1 MKKNEI
7 IKELESIE
15 SMLNED
21 NPNISDIRIDVA
33 LLLDDL
39 TSKNST
45 NNADLEADLMDED
58 ERWNSAGVE
67 ISYDDIQIN
76 GC

>member
-1 MKKNEI
+1 MNELV
-7 IKELESIE
+7 ERLEAIE

-21 NPNISDIRIDVA
+21 NPNISDIRIDVG

-39 TSKNST
+39 TSTSV
-45 NNADLEADLMDED
+45 ED
-58 ERWNSAGVE
+58 ETVGVE
-67 ISYDDIQIN
+67 ISYNNIQIN

>member
-1 MKKNEI
+1 MKIKRI

-21 NPNISDIRIDVA
+21 NPNISDIRIDVG

-39 TSKNST
+39 TS
-45 NNADLEADLMDED
+45 ED
-58 ERWNSAGVE
+58 NDSIGVE
-67 ISYDDIQIN
+67 ISYNDIEIN

>member
-1 MKKNEI
+1 MNELV
-7 IKELESIE
+7 ERLEAIE

-39 TSKNST
+39 TS
-45 NNADLEADLMDED
+45 DEFS
-58 ERWNSAGVE
+58 ERLVHKFEDDSIGVE
-67 ISYDDIQIN
+67 ISYNDVQIN

>member
-1 MKKNEI
+1 MSEL
-7 IKELESIE
+7 IKRLEDIE

-39 TSKNST
+39 TS
-45 NNADLEADLMDED
+45 ED
-58 ERWNSAGVE
+58 NDSIGVE

>member
-1 MKKNEI
+1 MINELV
-7 IKELESIE
+7 ERLEAIE

-33 LLLDDL
+33 LLLNDL
-39 TSKNST
+39 TS
-45 NNADLEADLMDED
+45 DEFS
-58 ERWNSAGVE
+58 ERLVHKFEDDSIGVE
-67 ISYDDIQIN
+67 ISSNNVQIN

>member
-1 MKKNEI
+1 MNELV
-7 IKELESIE
+7 ERLESIE

-21 NPNISDIRIDVA
+21 NPNISDIRIDVG

-39 TSKNST
+39 TSTSV
-45 NNADLEADLMDED
+45 ED
-58 ERWNSAGVE
+58 ETVGVE
-67 ISYDDIQIN
+67 ISYSNIQIN

>member
-1 MKKNEI
+1 MNELV
-7 IKELESIE
+7 ERLEAIE

-33 LLLDDL
+33 LLLNDL
-39 TSKNST
+39 TS
-45 NNADLEADLMDED
+45 DEFS
-58 ERWNSAGVE
+58 ERLVHKFEDDSIGVE
-67 ISYDDIQIN
+67 ISSNNVQIN

>member
-39 TSKNST
+39 TS
-45 NNADLEADLMDED
+45 ED
-58 ERWNSAGVE
+58 NDSIGVE
-67 ISYDDIQIN
+67 ISYNDIEIN

>member
-1 MKKNEI
+1 MNELV
-7 IKELESIE
+7 ERLEAIE

-21 NPNISDIRIDVA
+21 NPNISDIRIDVG

-39 TSKNST
+39 TST
-45 NNADLEADLMDED
+45 TVED
-58 ERWNSAGVE
+58 ETVGVE
-67 ISYDDIQIN
+67 ISYSNIQIN

>member
-1 MKKNEI
+1 MINELV
-7 IKELESIE
+7 ERLEAIE

-39 TSKNST
+39 TS
-45 NNADLEADLMDED
+45 DEFS
-58 ERWNSAGVE
+58 ERLVHKFEDDSIGVE
-67 ISYDDIQIN
+67 ISSNNVQIN

>member
-1 MKKNEI
+1 MNELV
-7 IKELESIE
+7 ERLEAIE

-39 TSKNST
+39 TS
-45 NNADLEADLMDED
+45 ED
-58 ERWNSAGVE
+58 NDSIGVE
-67 ISYDDIQIN
+67 INYDDIQIN

>member
-1 MKKNEI
+1 MNEI
-7 IKELESIE
+7 VERLEAIE

-21 NPNISDIRIDVA
+21 NPNISDIRIDVG

-39 TSKNST
+39 TSTSV
-45 NNADLEADLMDED
+45 ED
-58 ERWNSAGVE
+58 ETVGVE
-67 ISYDDIQIN
+67 ISYSNIQIN

>member
-21 NPNISDIRIDVA
+21 TPNISDIRIDVA

-39 TSKNST
+39 TS
-45 NNADLEADLMDED
+45 ED
-58 ERWNSAGVE
+58 NDSIGVE
-67 ISYDDIQIN
+67 ISYNDIEIN

>member
-1 MKKNEI
+1 MS
-7 IKELESIE
+7 ELIEKLEVIE

-21 NPNISDIRIDVA
+21 NPNISDIRVELA
-33 LLLDDL
+33 MLLIDL

>member
-1 MKKNEI
+1 MNELV
-7 IKELESIE
+7 ERLEAIE

-39 TSKNST
+39 TSTSV
-45 NNADLEADLMDED
+45 ED
-58 ERWNSAGVE
+58 ETVGVE
-67 ISYDDIQIN
+67 ISYSNIQIN

>member
-1 MKKNEI
+1 MNELV
-7 IKELESIE
+7 ERLEAIE

-21 NPNISDIRIDVA
+21 NPNISDIRIDVG

-39 TSKNST
+39 TSTSV
-45 NNADLEADLMDED
+45 ED
-58 ERWNSAGVE
+58 ETVGVE
-67 ISYDDIQIN
+67 ISYSNIQIN

>member
-1 MKKNEI
+1 MSEL
-7 IKELESIE
+7 IKRLEVIE

-39 TSKNST
+39 TS
-45 NNADLEADLMDED
+45 ED
-58 ERWNSAGVE
+58 NDSIGVE

>member
-1 MKKNEI
+1 MNEFV
-7 IKELESIE
+7 ERLEAIE

-21 NPNISDIRIDVA
+21 NPNISDIRIDVS

-39 TSKNST
+39 TSTSV
-45 NNADLEADLMDED
+45 ED
-58 ERWNSAGVE
+58 ETVGVE
-67 ISYDDIQIN
+67 ISYSNIQIN

>member
-1 MKKNEI
+1 MINELV
-7 IKELESIE
+7 ERLEAIE

-39 TSKNST
+39 TS
-45 NNADLEADLMDED
+45 
-58 ERWNSAGVE
+58 VE
-67 ISYDDIQIN
+67 KETVYNTIQIN

>member
-1 MKKNEI
+1 MNELV
-7 IKELESIE
+7 ERLEAIE

-39 TSKNST
+39 TS
-45 NNADLEADLMDED
+45 DEFS
-58 ERWNSAGVE
+58 ERLVHKFEDDSIGVE
-67 ISYDDIQIN
+67 ISSNNVQIN

>member
-1 MKKNEI
+1 MKIKRI

-39 TSKNST
+39 TS
-45 NNADLEADLMDED
+45 ED
-58 ERWNSAGVE
+58 NDSIGVE

>member
-1 MKKNEI
+1 MNLTELNELI
-7 IKELESIE
+7 EKLEAIE

-33 LLLDDL
+33 LLLNDL
-39 TSKNST
+39 TS
-45 NNADLEADLMDED
+45 DEFS
-58 ERWNSAGVE
+58 ERLVHKFEDDSIGVE
-67 ISYDDIQIN
+67 ISSNNVQIN

>member
-21 NPNISDIRIDVA
+21 NPNISDIRIDVG

-39 TSKNST
+39 TS
-45 NNADLEADLMDED
+45 ED
-58 ERWNSAGVE
+58 NDSIGVE
-67 ISYDDIQIN
+67 ISYNDIEIN

>member
-1 MKKNEI
+1 MNELVDR
-7 IKELESIE
+7 LEAIE

-39 TSKNST
+39 IS
-45 NNADLEADLMDED
+45 ED
-58 ERWNSAGVE
+58 NDSIGVE
-67 ISYDDIQIN
+67 ISYNDIEIN